1 MNALELA
8 SIEETARIV
17 KREMLEKIKNAKNE
31 EEDIPLSFVEVE
43 RIIDVCR
50 ELVSLADIML
60 ENTQVENTSKNLP
73 F

>member
-43 RIIDVCR
+43 RIIDVCH